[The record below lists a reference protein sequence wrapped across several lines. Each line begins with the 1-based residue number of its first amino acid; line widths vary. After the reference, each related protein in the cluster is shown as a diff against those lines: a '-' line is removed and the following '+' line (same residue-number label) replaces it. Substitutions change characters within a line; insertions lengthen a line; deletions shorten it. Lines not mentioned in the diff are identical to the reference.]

1 MADKAEK
8 RLVGRKVISVRRER
22 VGKIRGLVVHGDG
35 EDPNWARVRIGFLGR
50 RSALVPL
57 YDAED
62 DGGKLRVVYE
72 REHIHDAPSVEPDDG
87 RISDDEAE
95 LLHRHYGLER
105 VTTAHRDDEEIDLPR
120 EAREAKPPAMEEG
133 PDSPL
138 TKRRRERAKELGV
151 PGTQ

>member
-1 MADKAEK
+1 MADTHNQ
-8 RLVGRKVISVRRER
+8 RPVGRKVISVRRER
-22 VGKIRGLVVHGDG
+22 VGKIREAIVHGDG
-35 EDPNWARVRIGFLGR
+35 EEANWARVRIGFLGR

-57 YDAED
+57 YDAEE

-72 REHIHDAPSVEPDDG
+72 REHIQGAPSVEPEDG
-87 RISDDEAE
+87 RISDEEAE

-105 VTTAHRDDEEIDLPR
+105 VTTAHRDDEDLELPR

>member
-1 MADKAEK
+1 MADTPHK
-8 RLVGRKVISVRRER
+8 RLAGRRIISVRRER
-22 VGKIRGLVVHGDG
+22 VGRIRELIVHGDG
-35 EDPNWARVRIGFLGR
+35 EEPNWALVRMGLLGR
-50 RSALVPL
+50 RTVLIPL

-72 REHIHDAPSVEPDDG
+72 REHVQGAPSVEPEDG

-105 VTTAHRDDEEIDLPR
+105 VTTAHREDEEIDLPR

-138 TKRRRERAKELGV
+138 SKRRRERAKELGV
-151 PGTQ
+151 PGAQ

>member
-1 MADKAEK
+1 MADTPEK
-8 RLVGRKVISVRRER
+8 RLVGRKVISVRSER
-22 VGKIRGLVVHGDG
+22 VGKIRGLIVHGDG
-35 EDPNWARVRIGFLGR
+35 EDPNWACVKIGLLGI

-62 DGGKLRVVYE
+62 DGGKVRVVYE
-72 REHIHDAPSVEPDDG
+72 REHIQGAPSVEPENG
-87 RISDDEAE
+87 HITDDEAE

-105 VTTAHRDDEEIDLPR
+105 VTSAHRDDEEIDLPR

-138 TKRRRERAKELGV
+138 SKRRRERAKELGV
-151 PGTQ
+151 PGAQ